1 MTQMTTNA
9 QRIGLALTAFTAAW
23 AATGFDGRPEAIIGS
38 LVAAI
43 AGWLKPTEPKD
54 TRDNVY
60 RTRSNYWRVIVAIRH
75 YGCFSTH
82 CEQANKD

>member
-54 TRDNVY
+54 TEAVMFIEL
-60 RTRSNYWRVIVAIRH
+60 RSNYWRVIVAIRH
-75 YGCFSTH
+75 LWVL
-82 CEQANKD
+82 

>member
-1 MTQMTTNA
+1 MKPMTTNA

-43 AGWLKPTEPKD
+43 AGYLKPVEPKPAQWETNLPNALD
-54 TRDNVY
+54 ETD
-60 RTRSNYWRVIVAIRH
+60 A
-75 YGCFSTH
+75 
-82 CEQANKD
+82 

>member
-43 AGWLKPTEPKD
+43 AGWLKPTEPKNTD
-54 TRDNVY
+54 T
-60 RTRSNYWRVIVAIRH
+60 
-75 YGCFSTH
+75 
-82 CEQANKD
+82 